1 MTLTQL
7 KYFAAVCDHGS
18 VSGAAQALFLSQPS
32 LSAAISELEEEFGAP
47 LFQRHRRG
55 MILTPGGTQLYTLA
69 RDLLKQAEQT
79 QRLMTELGK
88 GRKVL
93 RLGVPPMIGS
103 LLLPHLFQSFLPAH
117 PDLSLT
123 IIEEGRRD
131 VLTRLEEDQ
140 LDMILL
146 PHDRPLPATL
156 STLSV
161 GQVETV
167 CCVRHDH
174 PLTHLDRITPEALA
188 DTPLVLFQDSFF
200 QTEVIKSWFARAQ
213 ITPHILLQTRQ
224 LSTLQSVVASTDAA
238 GFLFRPLLEGQER
251 LASISL
257 SQPVLVEVSLAWK
270 KQTAPFSAMELLR
283 EHLAAG
289 DALFHI

>member
-103 LLLPHLFQSFLPAH
+103 LLLPHLFRSFLPAH

-123 IIEEGRRD
+123 TTEDGRRD

-146 PHDRPLPATL
+146 PHDRPLPSTL

-161 GQVETV
+161 GQVDTV

-174 PLTHLDRITPEALA
+174 PLTRLDQITPEALA

-200 QTEVIKSWFARAQ
+200 QTEKIKKWFARAQ

-251 LASISL
+251 LSSIPL
-257 SQPVLVEVSLAWK
+257 SQPVLVDVSLAWK
-270 KQTAPFSAMELLR
+270 KQTASFSAMEVLL
-283 EHLAAG
+283 EHLAANVP
-289 DALFHI
+289 LFHI